1 MSLTNLLAVVATEE
15 AIDIVNYIAIGAIA
29 LLAVITLVICL
40 AFRKRKMD
48 TKAIAYA
55 AVCLAASFVLSFIK
69 VSPVPNGGSITLA
82 SWVPVLIYA
91 YAYGAPRGF
100 LVGIIFGILNFISG
114 PYILTPFSFVLDY
127 ILAFTMVGLMG
138 FARKFGR
145 SLTFNVVLG
154 TVIVALARLV
164 MHFFSG
170 VIYFQNDAV
179 WVEFPEWAVANAY
192 IYSLIYQL
200 IYIPADAVINIVV
213 LAVLAKTGTLQT
225 LLHMVRPALFPNK
238 AAAQPAD
245 AAPTQE
251 AASDANAKTSF
262 PQKK

>member
-1 MSLTNLLAVVATEE
+1 MKHTLYSKEHASFLRRRKQRLILVQVLRLGVLALLLGLWELVTACGWVDPFIMSSPSRIARTIASLYADGSLFYHIGVTLWETLA
-15 AIDIVNYIAIGAIA
+15 GFAIA
-29 LLAVITLVICL
+29 
-40 AFRKRKMD
+40 
-48 TKAIAYA
+48 
-55 AVCLAASFVLSFIK
+55 
-69 VSPVPNGGSITLA
+69 
-82 SWVPVLIYA
+82 
-91 YAYGAPRGF
+91 
-100 LVGIIFGILNFISG
+100 
-114 PYILTPFSFVLDY
+114 
-127 ILAFTMVGLMG
+127 
-138 FARKFGR
+138 
-145 SLTFNVVLG
+145 VVLG
-154 TVIVALARLV
+154 TAIVALARLV

-238 AAAQPAD
+238 AAAQPPD
-245 AAPTQE
+245 TAPTQE
-251 AASDANAKTSF
+251 TAADANAKTSF